1 MLHNINLVKQRSMM
15 EEVNLATASQGVTIC
30 CSVPSSDG
38 HPATSL
44 LEGGALLADSCM
56 KPPVSLTL
64 HLAGP
69 VRLRS
74 LSWRCRMGSQCTEL

>member
-15 EEVNLATASQGVTIC
+15 EEVNLDTASQGVTIC

-44 LEGGALLADSCM
+44 LEGGALLAVSCM
-56 KPPVSLTL
+56 KP
-64 HLAGP
+64 
-69 VRLRS
+69 
-74 LSWRCRMGSQCTEL
+74 